1 MLYVNHSL
9 LQTLN
14 CKQYIEGYKW
24 NTIKELQLKDPYFKA
39 MVDKYNYDRIKD
51 GLGVLFKQIYGQTK
65 EVWLTSHFN
74 ELLSKN
80 IQQDIARKY
89 LITQSLVDTA
99 NYANKKYPYIA
110 KYRKFLPYSSPKNN
124 SIAQIFKLYYGM
136 TLKKYMQTH
145 IDVALKVIVNYA
157 LTHSAEKTI
166 NQFDHFHSN
175 ISAKLLD
182 EIAKRHITGFSKPYS
197 ELLKDA
203 TVYYSTHTLSETLN
217 NFPELQLTK
226 KILDKTFLKYY
237 SITKRKWQC
246 LSIKHYINVVHTA
259 KAQLFYFNWKVTAG
273 ENYSLTENN
282 IKTKKY
288 NFICKHCHNVFK
300 CTISNM
306 FSNNKH
312 YYDKCP
318 NCTVSKSSY
327 GERIINSYLTAIN
340 IPFISQCSVRIN
352 GKLHKFDFYLP
363 KQKMIIE
370 YQGLQHFEEIS
381 FFTNHHNHRTLA
393 KQKQLDFI
401 KRQYAKDNGMTFV
414 AIDGR
419 KYVNLSQIN
428 NFLNQ
433 LFNLKITKNELLRN
447 YYYRTKNGD
456 FYLYENEIFKYAM
469 KYTYSETAKHF
480 SIERH
485 RVQEIAE
492 KLR

>member
-1 MLYVNHSL
+1 MPYVSHSL

-24 NTIKELQLKDPYFKA
+24 NTIEELQLKNPYFKA
-39 MVDKYNYDRIKD
+39 IVNKYNYNCVKD
-51 GLGVLFKQIYGQTK
+51 GLIVLFKQIYGQTK
-65 EVWLTSHFN
+65 DEWLTSHFN
-74 ELLSKN
+74 KLLSQN

-89 LITQSLVDTA
+89 LTTQSLVDTA

-110 KYRKFLPYSSPKNN
+110 KYRKFLPYFQNNN
-124 SIAQIFKLYYGM
+124 SIAQIFKRYYGM
-136 TLKKYMQTH
+136 PLRKYMQTH
-145 IDVALKVIVNYA
+145 IDVAFNVIVDYA
-157 LTHSAEKTI
+157 LAHSAEETI
-166 NQFDHFHSN
+166 KQFGHFHPN
-175 ISAKLLD
+175 ISVKLLE
-182 EIAKRHITGFSKPYS
+182 EISKRHITGFSKPYS

-203 TVYYSTHTLSETLN
+203 TVYYSTHTLAETFN

-237 SITKRKWQC
+237 SLTKRKWQC

-259 KAQLFYFNWKVTAG
+259 KAQLFYFNWKVTAD
-273 ENYSLTENN
+273 ENYSLTESN

-288 NFICKHCHNVFK
+288 NFICKHCHNVFE
-300 CTISNM
+300 CTISSM
-306 FSNNKH
+306 FNNDSH

-318 NCTVSKSSY
+318 NCTASKYSY

-340 IPFISQCSVRIN
+340 IPFISQYSVRIN

-363 KQKMIIE
+363 KQKTIIE

-381 FFTNHHNHRTLA
+381 FFTNHNHRTLA

-401 KRQYAKDNGMTFV
+401 KRQYAKDNGITFV

-428 NFLNQ
+428 SFLNQ
-433 LFNLKITKNELLRN
+433 LFNLKITKNELLKN
-447 YYYRTKNGD
+447 YYYRTKSGD
-456 FYLYENEIFKYAM
+456 FYLYENKIFKYAM

-480 SIERH
+480 SIKPH
-485 RVQEIAE
+485 RVQEIAD